1 MTRLLIWRHGRTE
14 WNASDRT
21 QGHID
26 VDLDDVGVEQAFAA
40 APRLA
45 EYKPEL
51 IVSSDLRRATRT
63 ADALAGLTGLAV
75 EYDARLRERNFGP
88 WQGLTSTEIRE
99 RYPHQW
105 ARLGSAAPILDPAIE
120 TVDDMV
126 KRVGGALRDAA
137 ERVGPEGTAVLVTH
151 GGSARV
157 GCGTLLNWPQALWST
172 LGGLWNCH
180 HTVLRHSEARG
191 WQLMAHNLP

>member
-1 MTRLLIWRHGRTE
+1 MTRLVIWRHGRTE

-26 VDLDDVGVEQAFAA
+26 VDLDDAGVEQAVAA

-51 IVSSDLRRATRT
+51 IVSSDLRRAART
-63 ADALAGLTGLAV
+63 ADALAALIGLSV
-75 EYDARLRERNFGP
+75 EYDVRLRERNFGP

-99 RYPHQW
+99 RYPEQW
-105 ARLGSAAPILDPAIE
+105 TRLGSAASIIDPGIE
-120 TVDDMV
+120 TLDHMV
-126 KRVGGALRDAA
+126 ERVGGAFRDAA
-137 ERVGPEGTAVLVTH
+137 ERVGPDGTAVLVTH

-157 GCGTLLNWPQALWST
+157 ACGTLLNWPQAHWPT
-172 LGGLWNCH
+172 LGGLGNCH

-191 WQLMAHNLP
+191 WQLVAHNLP